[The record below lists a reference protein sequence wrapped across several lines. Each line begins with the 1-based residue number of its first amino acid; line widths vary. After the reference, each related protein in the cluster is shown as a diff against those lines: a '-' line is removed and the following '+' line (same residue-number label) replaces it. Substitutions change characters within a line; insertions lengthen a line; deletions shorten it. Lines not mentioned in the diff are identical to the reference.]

1 MTGAEPSSAGGQP
14 RRGEGVGDPLGQTG
28 STFESTPSPTP
39 RAPVVVATTAAA
51 AVRIERWVAEGRC
64 PPVEVVDVETAPP
77 SRDAQVLWIS
87 QTPTAAPREPRQPGR
102 RWVPAA
108 LDALGG
114 LSWVH
119 TDSVGVNYLP
129 LEDLRCRDIVLTN
142 GGDNFA
148 RPMAEWIVLALLFRA
163 KKLAA
168 VVRASDAGRWE
179 RQLDQEE
186 LAGCR
191 VLLLGLGSFHR
202 LAAELL
208 SPFGVRI
215 TAWSRTPRAELP
227 RGVARHVTGEAWRDE
242 LGRTDVL
249 VCGLP
254 LTPATQGLLDAEALG
269 SLRPG
274 AWVVNLARGQIV
286 DEAALVQALDS
297 GHLGGAVLDT
307 FVEEPLPPDH
317 PLWRRENV
325 LVIPHAT
332 GISPASARRAEER
345 FRRLLSRFVAGD
357 PFEPDDCVDLSAGY

>member
-1 MTGAEPSSAGGQP
+1 MSGT
-14 RRGEGVGDPLGQTG
+14 T
-28 STFESTPSPTP
+28 PTP
-39 RAPVVVATTAAA
+39 TPGRPIAVATTAAA
-51 AVRIERWVAEGRC
+51 ALRLEHWVREGRC

-87 QTPTAAPREPRQPGR
+87 HTPTATPPESRQPAR

-129 LEDLRCRDIVLTN
+129 LDDLRRRGIVLTN

-168 VVRASDAGRWE
+168 VVRASDSGRWE
-179 RQLDQEE
+179 RHLDQEE
-186 LAGCR
+186 LVGCR

-202 LAAELL
+202 LAAEFL

-215 TAWSRTPRAELP
+215 TAWSRNPRADLP
-227 RGVARHVTGEAWRDE
+227 KGVERHVTGDAWRDE

-254 LTPATQGLLDAEALG
+254 LTAATRGLLDADALA

-274 AWVVNLARGQIV
+274 AWLVNLARGQIV
-286 DEAALVQALDS
+286 DEAALIRALDS

-332 GISPASARRAEER
+332 GISPGSARRAEER
-345 FRRLLSRFVAGD
+345 FCRLLGRFVAGD
-357 PFEPDDCVDLSAGY
+357 PFEAADCVDLDAGY